1 MDAKVYSHEG
11 TEVGK
16 ISLPEAVFG
25 VKWNADLVHE
35 VVVGMQANAR
45 ESTAHTKDRSEVRG
59 GGRKPY
65 KQKHTGRAR
74 QGSIRAP
81 HFKGG
86 GVTFGPR
93 NVRNFV
99 KDMPKKQRRLAL
111 FSALSEKARNNEII
125 ALEDYKTER
134 PRTKDFAAML
144 KKLPIKRNVLVI
156 IPEKDP
162 SIQKSSKNIAFAKTI
177 LASYANIH
185 DLQKYGSILL
195 LKKTVEKM
203 KETFLTTPASAGA
216 SHKSSRLPASGVEA
230 KPNKVK

>member
-1 MDAKVYSHEG
+1 MKIDIYKQSGEKSG
-11 TEVGK
+11 TIE
-16 ISLPEAVFG
+16 LPKEIFEIPFN
-25 VKWNADLVHE
+25 KDLIH
-35 VVVGMQANAR
+35 QALQRQLSNKR
-45 ESTAHTKDRSEVRG
+45 KPIAHTKTKGEVRG

>member
-1 MDAKVYSHEG
+1 MKIDVFNKQNNKVETIDLSE
-11 TEVGK
+11 K
-16 ISLPEAVFG
+16 VFG
-25 VKWNADLVHE
+25 VRWNSDLVH
-35 VVVGMQANAR
+35 QALLTQLANSRAPL
-45 ESTAHTKDRSEVRG
+45 AHTKGRGEVRG